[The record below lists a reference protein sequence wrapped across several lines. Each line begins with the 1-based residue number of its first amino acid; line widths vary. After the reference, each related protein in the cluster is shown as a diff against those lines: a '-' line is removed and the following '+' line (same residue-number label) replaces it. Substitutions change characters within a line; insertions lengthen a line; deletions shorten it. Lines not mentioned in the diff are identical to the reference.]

1 MERLLYYTQQLRRLP
16 VVDPRLDT
24 FVLAGAPNVGKSS
37 LVSALSSGQPEVC
50 NYPFTTKGI
59 KMGHF
64 FVEDRR
70 HQVTDTP
77 GLLPRSS
84 EARNSIEALTIASL
98 EHLPTAVLFV
108 LDRDL
113 GWYVGLSG
121 LLQGLLVL
129 CLLIGWRGNPVLH
142 SLVLAVVAGRLVWEQ
157 LPGYDVDYL
166 RAWINGRVYV
176 NAHLYGALSGA
187 LLAVA
192 MLLVAGRRRTTL
204 GRRSDIC

>member
-1 MERLLYYTQQLRRLP
+1 MLPVWVFIGIFLVLP
-16 VVDPRLDT
+16 VVLMAVYSFLTKEFRGGVIWEFT
-24 FVLAGAPNVGKSS
+24 FAAYD
-37 LVSALSSGQPEVC
+37 Q
-50 NYPFTTKGI
+50 
-59 KMGHF
+59 F
-64 FVEDRR
+64 F
-70 HQVTDTP
+70 
-77 GLLPRSS
+77 
-84 EARNSIEALTIASL
+84 
-98 EHLPTAVLFV
+98 
-108 LDRDL
+108 LDR
-113 GWYVGLSG
+113 GLFGDDPPTIEWTYIGIFWRSIWQAG
-121 LLQGLLVL
+121 LATVL

>member
-1 MERLLYYTQQLRRLP
+1 MQTRDPKLLPHALAFIA
-16 VVDPRLDT
+16 V
-24 FVLAGAPNVGKSS
+24 VLALGLAHQWVNPWLRYDRAAVAGGEVWRLVTAHLVHLNLWHALLNLGGLV
-37 LVSALSSGQPEVC
+37 LILFFFRDLLDRRRFWLWFAVSAPLVG
-50 NYPFTTKGI
+50 
-59 KMGHF
+59 
-64 FVEDRR
+64 
-70 HQVTDTP
+70 
-77 GLLPRSS
+77 
-84 EARNSIEALTIASL
+84 
-98 EHLPTAVLFV
+98 AVFFV

-187 LLAVA
+187 LLAA
-192 MLLVAGRRRTTL
+192 ALLVAGRRRRGMAL

>member
-1 MERLLYYTQQLRRLP
+1 LILFFFRDLLDRRRFWLW
-16 VVDPRLDT
+16 
-24 FVLAGAPNVGKSS
+24 FA
-37 LVSALSSGQPEVC
+37 VSAPLVG
-50 NYPFTTKGI
+50 
-59 KMGHF
+59 
-64 FVEDRR
+64 
-70 HQVTDTP
+70 
-77 GLLPRSS
+77 
-84 EARNSIEALTIASL
+84 
-98 EHLPTAVLFV
+98 AVFFV

-129 CLLIGWRGNPVLH
+129 CLVIGWRGNPVLH